1 MKQLMTAV
9 IAGVLCVANVN
20 ADEYAQQVAESRA
33 MTKEFMQ
40 QLKGELQKGMQEGGP
55 VNAISVCKDR
65 APAIAAALGERHGLD
80 IGRTSLRVRNP
91 ANTPDVWEKG
101 VLEDF
106 EQRKLAGED
115 PAGMEY
121 YTAAEQADRTLFR
134 YMKAIP
140 TAELCVACHGAEIP
154 PDVAAKLE
162 VLYPQDKARGFRPG
176 DIRGAFTI
184 TRELPVAAE

>member
-9 IAGVLCVANVN
+9 ITGVLCVASAH
-20 ADEYAQQVAESRA
+20 ADEYAQQVADSRA
-33 MTKEFMQ
+33 TVKEFMQ

-55 VNAISVCKDR
+55 VNAIGVCKDK
-65 APAIAAALGERHGLD
+65 APAIAAALGERNGLVV
-80 IGRTSLRVRNP
+80 GRTSLRVRNP
-91 ANTPDVWEKG
+91 ANTPDVWEKA
-101 VLEDF
+101 VLDEF

-115 PAGMEY
+115 PASMEY
-121 YTAAEQADRTLFR
+121 YAAAEQMDKTVFR

-162 VLYPQDKARGFRPG
+162 ELYPQDKARGFQPG

-184 TRELPVAAE
+184 TRALPVVAE

>member
-162 VLYPQDKARGFRPG
+162 ELYPQDKARGFRPG

>member
-1 MKQLMTAV
+1 MTAV
-9 IAGVLCVANVN
+9 IAGVLCVANVY
-20 ADEYAQQVAESRA
+20 ADEYAQQVADSRA
-33 MTKEFMQ
+33 VVKEFMQ

-55 VNAISVCKDR
+55 VNAISACKDK
-65 APAIAAALGERHGLD
+65 APAISAALGERYGLE

-91 ANTPDVWEKG
+91 ANTPDAWEKG

-121 YTAAEQADRTLFR
+121 YAAAEQVDKTVFR

-154 PDVAAKLE
+154 PDVAAKLAE
-162 VLYPQDKARGFRPG
+162 LYPQDKARGFRPG